1 MATNGRIQ
9 RDAASDGATDYR
21 PRIATFGGRQT
32 KPPAPHRLRSST
44 RSESDRHVTLR
55 RSSSLNTSASR
66 MAVFSSTDSLFSS
79 FLPPPLALTSPLSA
93 TTTTTTTCSSSNGQ
107 QQQQQLLKRRDVVDT
122 ESNGML
128 DYKQAI
134 DATSVDSST
143 RTRTCTCTRTQQC
156 EPFESWKV
164 LVSCVLTFFL
174 IGFNWVAFP
183 LFYVEFSER
192 FAASKSVLGWVGSL
206 QNAASQIVGLFVSAP
221 VQMYGCRPVAVLGG
235 VVLGVGTALSALSNT
250 VGFLYFSYGIVSG
263 E

>member
-1 MATNGRIQ
+1 MERTNIWWLY
-9 RDAASDGATDYR
+9 DF
-21 PRIATFGGRQT
+21 PMVKTFINNVLAICLPSVFT
-32 KPPAPHRLRSST
+32 KAKVCRCRTFKLRVSNEISSIFFSFAPAH
-44 RSESDRHVTLR
+44 HITL
-55 RSSSLNTSASR
+55 SLA
-66 MAVFSSTDSLFSS
+66 
-79 FLPPPLALTSPLSA
+79 P
-93 TTTTTTTCSSSNGQ
+93 
-107 QQQQQLLKRRDVVDT
+107 
-122 ESNGML
+122 
-128 DYKQAI
+128 
-134 DATSVDSST
+134 
-143 RTRTCTCTRTQQC
+143 TCTCTRTQQC

-192 FAASKSVLGWVGSL
+192 FVASKSVLGWVGSL